1 MVRGHDEGARADV
14 NIVVYDLNV
23 HGSVG
28 HFPLFKHMALV
39 VDIGRIGIQPGA
51 RQGVGGDLVGGLV
64 GRIGAGRRVQGDGI
78 GNGLLRI
85 GIPQLHIAALGAL
98 HEIEILVY
106 AGPFGVEAVAQILLE
121 GEGVLGS
128 RRQLGAVALGAQAL
142 MVVIFAALLV
152 VFLSGGI
159 LVLIPVLDDH
169 QPGRIQALQFGAVV
183 VHRPQL
189 GPGGDGGDGLAVYH
203 RRGHAV
209 VLILIGAAV
218 NGNADVQLVGGSALG
233 IVLPVHQLPG
243 GVFHAGL
250 FVRKHLVPLEAQLL
264 ARQVDG
270 GGRELAPID
279 IRAVGI
285 RLFGVVI
292 RHLFGNESGLDG
304 EEHRVLRVI
313 AADFAPAGSGPVM
326 GRLVHRIAA
335 DAALVPVVGL
345 VHVPILGIE
354 LVMGVGPRLAAV
366 AVRAV
371 ALGQAAVGAPVAGVA
386 LVGLAEA
393 GAAILADMRA
403 PLQALYAD
411 LAGGAALI
419 QGLLLAALRA
429 QPAFAALADVVHI
442 LAALALLAD
451 EARAL
456 RAVGLILVDGAAI
469 RAVFK
474 ALAAAFADCI
484 APVNVAAVRTLLAL
498 FGHGLHRQKPHH
510 HHKTQENAQDPF
522 FHIFPPSDR
531 FGFFRGIGPGPRRRA
546 VHGSRLFGSQG
557 VHHGGQIVRRY
568 RAIDEVVRQAVFLGL
583 PHRRRQGGV
592 RLLIHQQHHLAH
604 RHPLFDLIPQGQ
616 PLSQPPGRVRRDL
629 HDDGIGCH
637 AAAQAHRVRR
647 RLRPAHREIRVA
659 ACQRLGDGLG
669 KHKFV
674 AMNLKKMANWKWKE
688 HFLSWFFHLFSLF
701 VPKPRLPLAAQPGF
715 STG

>member
-14 NIVVYDLNV
+14 DIVVYDLNV

-28 HFPLFKHMALV
+28 HFPLFEHMALIIH
-39 VDIGRIGIQPGA
+39 IGRIGIQPGA

-142 MVVIFAALLV
+142 MVVIFAALPV

-159 LVLIPVLDDH
+159 LVLIPVLDGH

-218 NGNADVQLVGGSALG
+218 NGNADVQLVGGSSLG

-250 FVRKHLVPLEAQLL
+250 FVRNHLVPLEAQLL

-292 RHLFGNESGLDG
+292 RHLFGNGSGLGG

-313 AADFAPAGSGPVM
+313 AADFAPAGSGPIM

-386 LVGLAEA
+386 LIGLAEA

-456 RAVGLILVDGAAI
+456 RTVGLILVDGAAI

-474 ALAAAFADCI
+474 ALAVAFAVQALDGRAVIAVAADIVVIQVVGAGLAVLIVVGARVALVAHLADAALTGAVGADLAVLAQLVLALAHEAAPAIQAVGLLHAVIAPAALVAPVVGAHVAAAAVLAVGLIPAVAAAGAVRRAQAAAAADCI
-484 APVNVAAVRTLLAL
+484 APVTVAAVRTLLAL

-522 FHIFPPSDR
+522 FSYLSS
-531 FGFFRGIGPGPRRRA
+531 FRQIWFLPRDWSRPTAPGSSWFTAFRVTGRP
-546 VHGSRLFGSQG
+546 SRLPDSP
-557 VHHGGQIVRRY
+557 
-568 RAIDEVVRQAVFLGL
+568 AI
-583 PHRRRQGGV
+583 PSHR
-592 RLLIHQQHHLAH
+592 
-604 RHPLFDLIPQGQ
+604 
-616 PLSQPPGRVRRDL
+616 
-629 HDDGIGCH
+629 
-637 AAAQAHRVRR
+637 
-647 RLRPAHREIRVA
+647 
-659 ACQRLGDGLG
+659 
-669 KHKFV
+669 
-674 AMNLKKMANWKWKE
+674 
-688 HFLSWFFHLFSLF
+688 
-701 VPKPRLPLAAQPGF
+701 
-715 STG
+715 